1 MSQATQP
8 RPAVPHADYAALLLR
23 VGLGVLFLAHA
34 ALKIFVFTIPGTVG
48 FFESIGYPGFA
59 AYLVIV
65 AELAGGVALIAG
77 FQVRLVSVALIP
89 VLIGATLVHLPNGWL
104 FTSANG
110 GWEFP
115 AFWTVTLAVQA
126 LLGAG
131 AYAVRL
137 PFLPEIGAP
146 KALEA

>member
-1 MSQATQP
+1 MSETTQTQ
-8 RPAVPHADYAALLLR
+8 YAALLLR
-23 VGLGVLFLAHA
+23 LSLGVMFLAHA

-48 FFESIGYPGFA
+48 FFQSIGYPAVA
-59 AYLVIV
+59 AYATIF
-65 AELAGGVALIAG
+65 AELAGGIALIVG
-77 FQVRLVSVALIP
+77 FQVRLVSAALIP

-146 KALEA
+146 KTVEA